1 MNQKTASYF
10 ALLTKHNLALL
21 ALILVLTPKFMSAQT
36 AGTLDPTFGAGGR
49 VTTFFGG
56 DGLNG
61 DDAYSIAVQTN
72 GKLVVAGITTNLDD
86 TTDFALARYNSNG
99 TLDATF
105 GTGGKVKTT
114 FADFDGVRALA
125 VQSDG
130 KIIAAGYTLVNFSP
144 DFALARY
151 NSNGTLDTTFGV
163 GGKVITQFGGPAQ
176 AFSVAV
182 QSDGKIVAAG
192 FAHLVNGDF
201 DFALTRYNS
210 NGTLD
215 TTFGTGGKKTTAFG
229 VPSVAQGNAV
239 TIQRDGKIVV
249 GGLTIVNNIA
259 NFALARYNTN
269 GTLDTTFG
277 TGGKA
282 VTDFGADDRAFSI
295 ALQADGKIVA
305 AGMTGA
311 NFALARYNT
320 NGTLDGTFGTGGKV
334 TTDLAGLNDIALGVA
349 VRSDAKIVAVG
360 RAFVSGRPAFAVA
373 RYNSNGTLDPG
384 FGNGGKATTSFVGSS
399 GDQAFSV
406 AIQPDGKAVVAG
418 SAVVNL
424 NTQFAIAR
432 YQ

>member
-1 MNQKTASYF
+1 MNQKATSY
-10 ALLTKHNLALL
+10 LCLLALL
-21 ALILVLTPKFMSAQT
+21 ALSLVLTPKFISAQT
-36 AGTLDPTFGAGGR
+36 LQGTLDPSFGTGGR

-61 DDAYSIAVQTN
+61 DDGYSIVVQTD

-86 TTDFALARYNSNG
+86 TTDFGLARYNSNG
-99 TLDATF
+99 TLDGTF

-125 VQSDG
+125 LQSDG
-130 KIIAAGYTLVNFSP
+130 KIVAAGYTLVNFLP
-144 DFALARY
+144 NFALARY
-151 NSNGTLDTTFGV
+151 NSNGTLDATFGV
-163 GGKVITQFGGPAQ
+163 GGKLITQLGGPAQ
-176 AFSVAV
+176 VFGVAI

-192 FAHLVNGDF
+192 FAHINGNF
-201 DFALTRYNS
+201 DFALARYNS

-229 VPSVAQGNAV
+229 VPSIAQGNSV

-249 GGLTIVNNIA
+249 AGLTVVNNLA
-259 NFALARYNTN
+259 NFALARYNSN

-277 TGGKA
+277 SGGKA
-282 VTDFGADDRAFSI
+282 VTDFGADDRAFSV

-311 NFALARYNT
+311 DFALARYNA
-320 NGTLDGTFGTGGKV
+320 NGTLDLTFGSDGKV
-334 TTDLAGLNDIALGVA
+334 ITDFAGANDIALGVA
-349 VRSDAKIVAVG
+349 IRSDGKIVAVG
-360 RAFVSGRPAFAVA
+360 RTFVSARTAFAVA

-384 FGNGGKATTSFVGSS
+384 FGSGGKTSTSFVGSL

-424 NTQFAIAR
+424 NTQFALAR

>member
-1 MNQKTASYF
+1 MNQKATSY
-10 ALLTKHNLALL
+10 LCLLALL
-21 ALILVLTPKFMSAQT
+21 ALSLVLTPKFISAQT
-36 AGTLDPTFGAGGR
+36 LQGTLDPSFGTGGR

-61 DDAYSIAVQTN
+61 DDGYSIVVQTD

-86 TTDFALARYNSNG
+86 TTDFGLARYNSNG
-99 TLDATF
+99 TLDGTF
-105 GTGGKVKTT
+105 GTGGKAKTT

-125 VQSDG
+125 LQSDG
-130 KIIAAGYTLVNFSP
+130 KIVAAGYTLVNFLP
-144 DFALARY
+144 NFALVRY
-151 NSNGTLDTTFGV
+151 NSNGTLDATFGV
-163 GGKVITQFGGPAQ
+163 GGKLITQLGGPAQ
-176 AFSVAV
+176 VFGVAI

-192 FAHLVNGDF
+192 FAHINGNF
-201 DFALTRYNS
+201 DFALVRYNS

-229 VPSVAQGNAV
+229 VPSIAQGNSV

-249 GGLTIVNNIA
+249 AGLTVVNNLA
-259 NFALARYNTN
+259 NFALARYNSN

-277 TGGKA
+277 SGGKA
-282 VTDFGADDRAFSI
+282 VTDFGADDRAFSV

-311 NFALARYNT
+311 DFALARYNA
-320 NGTLDGTFGTGGKV
+320 NGTLDLTFGSDGKV
-334 TTDLAGLNDIALGVA
+334 ITDFAGANDIALGVA
-349 VRSDAKIVAVG
+349 IRSDGKIVAVG
-360 RAFVSGRPAFAVA
+360 RTFVSARTAFAIA

-384 FGNGGKATTSFVGSS
+384 FGSGGKTSTSFVGSL

-424 NTQFAIAR
+424 NTQFALAR